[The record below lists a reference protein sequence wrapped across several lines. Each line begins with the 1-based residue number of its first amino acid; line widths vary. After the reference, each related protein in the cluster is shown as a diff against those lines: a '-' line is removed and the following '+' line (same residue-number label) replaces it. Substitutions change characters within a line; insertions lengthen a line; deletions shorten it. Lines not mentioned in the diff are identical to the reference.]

1 MERVRRQAQQYLRKQ
16 RRVNRWHKVVNVMGG
31 IVVFC
36 TTYALILPA
45 ITMTT
50 PLVCEIPEHTH
61 TEECYQV
68 ESVVPGREP
77 ACGLTEAEAH
87 THGEDCYRAESR
99 EVCGLE
105 EAEGQTHTDECYA
118 RVRGGLTCTQTD

>member
-50 PLVCEIPEHTH
+50 PLVCEIPEHT
-61 TEECYQV
+61 
-68 ESVVPGREP
+68 PRN
-77 ACGLTEAEAH
+77 AIRW
-87 THGEDCYRAESR
+87 RALFRAGSR
-99 EVCGLE
+99 PV
-105 EAEGQTHTDECYA
+105 D
-118 RVRGGLTCTQTD
+118 